1 MNMIPRPSLVVPAFI
16 RAALAVVALF
26 LTQPAPAAPPTCAG
40 VNLRLTPDD
49 QYFIG
54 SAQYQSASGEA
65 ESGSFYQW
73 LTNAAPLASG
83 LVAENLLLHFDGTA
97 NAVNGQTPA
106 LAQNLAYATG
116 KWGSCLA
123 LPANGRLEFST
134 TNNLSLSQGTIEM
147 WVALAADVTNSVY
160 TNRDHTLFQYR
171 APNGDYMQIDQ
182 SPSQILYA
190 GGTVSNQWESAYG
203 SLGSVAGWAAGEWH
217 HLAFTW
223 SAPQSLMSFYVDG
236 ALAAANNEGHYWPPS
251 LGGAVFSI
259 GADVWGNNVA
269 AYDIDELRIS
279 GRVADAAEIAARARR
294 LDAPQPNEV
303 WLAATNVPLGMPLV
317 YAYTPVS
324 LTQTGEV
331 CTTAALNWP
340 GIPITNA
347 QPPSTLLPVG
357 ATSVNLAV
365 QTAVAT
371 TCAWAVGQPLP
382 IAQMTPFTA
391 DTGTQHQTIISGLN
405 PDPNVV
411 NDVYVRCAAQTNY
424 LLHLQY
430 RAISE
435 ANPPYPRKGNLW
447 GWNEWLPNGL
457 PYMSRVDLWLG
468 ATPNSNQVATLRQLN
483 PHLRILTSINAVEN
497 GGLPD
502 DYYLH
507 DVKGNKI
514 EVWPGSFRL
523 NLTQPLVAQYQ
534 ANYAYQTVLETGLMT
549 DGVFFDNVFTTQS
562 WLTEDIYGNPVQISA
577 NNDGVATPAAT
588 LDAEWK
594 AGVFLEIQTFRQL
607 MPNALT
613 CGHAMNI
620 YEPGIAALFNGISI
634 GFDTDNV
641 LEGRM
646 GFSTLY
652 SLYHDWNTLAVP
664 PPITMVESSPMSQ
677 ISYGYGYSPL
687 SVIPPSTLDFARTY
701 YPYVRF
707 GLALTLMNDG
717 FFAHEFGDTYHGN
730 NWWYDE
736 LNYNLG
742 YPLGP
747 AQAIALSGPTATN
760 LIVNGGFEQ
769 SLSATWGSWA
779 DTGCAASISQQTS
792 NAAVGTACAR
802 IDVPE
807 TDGIDWHIEMAQYNR
822 TLIQNTNYQLT
833 FWARAS
839 TNRNISVSSQKDSPN
854 WDNYGLYQLI
864 AITTNWQQY
873 SVTFTATESATDARL
888 QFFVGA
894 TTGTVWLDDVV
905 LMPAAP
911 IVYRRDFNNGV
922 VLLNSATQ
930 AQDFNLG
937 PGFHRLTGAQAPMHE
952 WIMDDADP
960 AFSTIG
966 SWTNVNYDSG
976 YETVYGP
983 YYHSWAGT
991 SHLELTG
998 GGEADWPLTIPAD
1011 DTYTIYAWWPAAP
1024 SATNWT
1030 TQARYQIISG
1040 TNVLAS
1046 TNYDQTS
1053 TGDQW
1058 HLLGT
1063 VQLFATNATTVR
1075 LTSVSGICLA
1085 DALHIYSASR
1095 FNNGQPAATVHLQPM
1110 DGILL
1115 QRDVPTYAPP
1125 LFGAVSPFTD
1135 HLSLLATNLT
1145 PGVSYTLQK
1154 SPTLTAKSWQPVQ
1167 VFQTMGF
1174 STNLSDTLP
1183 PPKTPVFYRLR
1194 GN

>member
-1 MNMIPRPSLVVPAFI
+1 MKTIPRQFPWVAMIIRVGLVVATLI
-16 RAALAVVALF
+16 

-40 VNLRLTPDD
+40 ANLRLTPDD

-54 SAQYQSASGEA
+54 SAQYQSVSGEA
-65 ESGSFYQW
+65 ESGSYYQW
-73 LTNAAPLASG
+73 LTNGAQHASG

-97 NAVNGQTPA
+97 NGVNGQTPV
-106 LAQNLAYATG
+106 LAQNLAFGTG
-116 KWGSCLA
+116 KWGSGLA
-123 LPANGRLEFST
+123 LPTNGRLEFST

-147 WVALAADVTNSVY
+147 WVALAADITNSVY
-160 TNRDHTLFQYR
+160 TNRDHILFQYR
-171 APNGDYMQIDQ
+171 ATNGDYMQIDQ
-182 SPSQILYA
+182 SPSQVLYA

-203 SLGSVAGWAAGEWH
+203 SLGSVAGWRTGEWH

-223 SAPQSLMSFYVDG
+223 SAPQSVMSFYVDG
-236 ALAAANNEGHYWPPS
+236 ALAAANNEGHYWSPS

-259 GADVWGNNVA
+259 GTDVWGNNIA
-269 AYDIDELRIS
+269 AYHIDELRIS
-279 GRVADAAEIAARARR
+279 SRMADAAEIAARTRR

-303 WLAATNVPLGMPLV
+303 WLAATNVPIGTSLF

-324 LTQTGEV
+324 LTQTGAS
-331 CTTAALNWP
+331 CTTAALPWS

-347 QPPSTLLPVG
+347 QPPSTLLSVG

-365 QTAVAT
+365 QTTMAT
-371 TCAWAVGQPLP
+371 TCAWAVSQPLP
-382 IAQMTPFTA
+382 MAQMTPFTS

-405 PDPNVV
+405 SNPNVV

-435 ANPPYPRKGNLW
+435 ANPSYPRKSNLW
-447 GWNEWLPNGL
+447 GWNEWLPKGL

-468 ATPNSNQVATLRQLN
+468 ATPNSNQVVTLRQLN
-483 PHLRILTSINAVEN
+483 PQVRFLTSINAVEN

-507 DVKGNKI
+507 DVNGKKI
-514 EVWPGSFRL
+514 EVWPGAFRL
-523 NLTQPLVAQYQ
+523 NLTKSYVAQYQ
-534 ANYAYQTVLETGLMT
+534 AKYAYQTVLDTGLMT

-562 WLTEDIYGNPVQISA
+562 WLTQDIYGNPVQISA

-594 AGVFLEIQTFRQL
+594 AGVFLEIQMFRQL
-607 MPNALT
+607 MPSALT
-613 CGHAMNI
+613 CGHAMDI
-620 YEPGIAALFNGISI
+620 YEPGIPALFNGISI

-646 GFSTLY
+646 GFTTLY
-652 SLYHDWNTLAVP
+652 RLYHDWNTLAVQ

-687 SVIPPSTLDFARTY
+687 SVMPASTLEFARTY

-747 AQAIALSGPTATN
+747 AQAIALSGPTSTN

-769 SLSATWGSWA
+769 SLSATWSSWA
-779 DTGCAASISQQTS
+779 NTGCAVSISQQTS
-792 NAAVGTACAR
+792 NAAISTACAR
-802 IDVPE
+802 IDVPQ
-807 TDGIDWHIEMAQYNR
+807 TDGIDWDIEMAQYNR
-822 TLIQNTNYQLT
+822 TLVQNANYVLT

-839 TNRNISVSSQKDSPN
+839 TNRQISVSSQKGSPN
-854 WDNYGLYQLI
+854 WDNYGLYQPI

-873 SVTFTATESATDARL
+873 SVNFTATESTSDARL

-894 TTGTVWLDDVV
+894 TTGTVWLDEVV
-905 LMPAAP
+905 LMQAAP
-911 IVYRRDFNNGV
+911 TVYRRDFNNGT
-922 VLLNSATQ
+922 VLLNSSRQ
-930 AQDFNLG
+930 AQAFNLG
-937 PGFHRLTGAQAPMHE
+937 SGFHRLTGTQAPMHE

-966 SWTNVNYDSG
+966 SWTNVDYDSG

-991 SHLELTG
+991 SHLELMS
-998 GGEADWPLTIPAD
+998 GGEADWQLAIPAD

-1024 SATNWT
+1024 AATNWT
-1030 TQARYQIISG
+1030 TQASYQIISG
-1040 TNVLAS
+1040 TTVLAA

-1053 TGDQW
+1053 MGDQW

-1063 VQLFATNATTVR
+1063 VQLFATNANTVR

-1095 FNNGQPAATVHLQPM
+1095 FNNGQPAATIQLQPM

-1115 QRDVPTYAPP
+1115 QRDVSIYVPP
-1125 LFGAVSPFTD
+1125 RFGVVSPLAD
-1135 HLSLLATNLT
+1135 QLSLLVTNLT

-1154 SPTLTAKSWQPVQ
+1154 STTLAANSWQSVQ
-1167 VFQTMGF
+1167 VFQTMAF
-1174 STNLSDTLP
+1174 ATNLSDALP
-1183 PPKTPVFYRLR
+1183 PAQTPVFYRLR